1 VRSMAKT
8 DYGPETIRE
17 EAEGIGIP
25 AHVTRRL
32 RLDLAFV
39 GTGLSGWQAQKDGS
53 TLQDLLDDA
62 LKDIGHDGRRV
73 VGCSRTDAGVH
84 ARAFTAHVD
93 TDLDRSSKALLSGLN
108 AHLPSTVRVY
118 RAGWVRDDFHARY
131 SCTEK
136 TYRYNIYRDPVVPP
150 FLAPYVLRWKGPLDS
165 EIMDLASRAFLGEH
179 DFALFTTAYGRT
191 RNTVRTITRC
201 RVEERGPLLVLRVS
215 GPSFLHR
222 MVRLIGGALVAA
234 GAGRLGPGQIP
245 AMLSGHPPGCQVPA
259 LPAGGLVLWDIAYP
273 PDAEPE
279 EAFGRSPEETSSS
292 LLF

>member
-1 VRSMAKT
+1 MRSMGKT

-17 EAEGIGIP
+17 GAEGMGIP
-25 AHVTRRL
+25 AHLTRRL

-39 GTGLSGWQAQKDGS
+39 GTGLSGWQAQKNDS
-53 TLQDLLDDA
+53 TLQDFLDDA
-62 LKDIGHDGRRV
+62 LKAIGHEGRRA

-93 TDLDRSSKALLSGLN
+93 TDLDRPSKALLFGLN
-108 AHLPSTVRVY
+108 AHLPAAVRIY
-118 RAGWVRDDFHARY
+118 RAGWVGGDFHARY
-131 SCTEK
+131 SCTGK

-150 FLAPYVLRWKGPLDS
+150 FLAPYVLRWKGALNA
-165 EIMDLASRAFLGEH
+165 ELMDLASCAFLGEH

-191 RNTVRTITRC
+191 RNTVRTITQC

-234 GAGRLGPGQIP
+234 GTGKMDPGLIP

-259 LPAGGLVLWDIAYP
+259 LPAGGLVLFDIAYP
-273 PDAEPE
+273 PDAEPK
-279 EAFGRSPEETSSS
+279 EAFGRLPEETSFPLS
-292 LLF
+292 F